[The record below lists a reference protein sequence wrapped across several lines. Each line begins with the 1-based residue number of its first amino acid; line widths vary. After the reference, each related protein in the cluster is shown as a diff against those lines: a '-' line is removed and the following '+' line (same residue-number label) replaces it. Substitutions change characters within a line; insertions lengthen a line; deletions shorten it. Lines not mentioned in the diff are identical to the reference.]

1 MKTTWTVLLAACLGL
16 PAAAGARD
24 DHLKFPI
31 EGALSTPAA
40 KAKLDPRV
48 KLYFGEKQLPPGATV
63 IGETV
68 VNRKTSAFGKSDLDA
83 CQWVFLSVLLEL
95 QDQARKAGG
104 DAVVGIVSYY
114 KKEVYSS
121 EHDFM
126 CGAGATVA
134 GVAFRGKIA
143 KLAAQVTGA
152 SAGTS
157 PEPAPQTPAPAAGVE
172 TKQSP

>member
-1 MKTTWTVLLAACLGL
+1 MKTTLIVLLGAYLML
-16 PAAAGARD
+16 PAIANGRD

-31 EGALSTPAA
+31 EGALGTPSA
-40 KAKLDPRV
+40 KTKLDPRV
-48 KLYFGEKQLPPGATV
+48 KFFFGEKQVPAGSTV

-68 VNRKTSAFGKSDLDA
+68 VNRKTNAFGKSDLIA

-121 EHDFM
+121 ERDFM
-126 CGAGATVA
+126 CGAGAIMA
-134 GVAFRGKIA
+134 GVAFRGSIA
-143 KLAAQVTGA
+143 KLAAQLP
-152 SAGTS
+152 SATDGTS
-157 PEPAPQTPAPAAGVE
+157 PEPAPQTPPPTVGVE
-172 TKQSP
+172 TK